1 MIKYS
6 RKYTHK
12 YDKQTKAP
20 GDYAFKIAEKIAPE
34 SDVLK
39 ASFVT
44 LSTLAQGAVI
54 GGMVSIFTTPL
65 IGVPVGLLY
74 GSYIANSDKLFN
86 LYEKAVAKSSVE
98 DSTINTFVG
107 LDAVNSGNLE
117 CAEASV
123 PKIDGSVTNANT
135 YFAPSVIND
144 TYTAEPMHYIDLA
157 KVGQFLN
164 ADADLKPVELF
175 LGYTIEVTL

>member
-1 MIKYS
+1 MIKHS
-6 RKYTHK
+6 RKSTHK
-12 YDKQTKAP
+12 YDKQSNSP
-20 GDYAFKIAEKIAPE
+20 GDFAKKIAEIIAPE

-54 GGMVSIFTTPL
+54 GGMVSIFATPL

-74 GSYIANSDKLFN
+74 GSYIANSDKLLN
-86 LYEKAVAKSSVE
+86 LYEKAVTKSGVE

-107 LDAVNSGNLE
+107 LDAVNSGTLE
-117 CAEASV
+117 CAEASA
-123 PKIDGSVTNANT
+123 PKIDGSVTNTNT
-135 YFAPSVIND
+135 YFAPSVKND

-157 KVGQFLN
+157 KVGHFLN
-164 ADADLKPVELF
+164 ADADLKPVEFF
-175 LGYTIEVTL
+175 LGSNIEVTL